1 MQTTALK
8 KDNHCKARRKKKNI
22 LVTADEFLR
31 AERGTHPLS
40 SATQQ
45 AVVNMV
51 FKEADVT
58 A

>member
-1 MQTTALK
+1 MQTTARR
-8 KDNHCKARRKKKNI
+8 KDNRFKAHRKKKNF

-31 AERGTHPLS
+31 VERGTHPQS

-51 FKEADVT
+51 FKEPDVT

>member
-1 MQTTALK
+1 MQTTAQR
-8 KDNHCKARRKKKNI
+8 KDNHCKAHRKKKNF
-22 LVTADEFLR
+22 LVTADEFPR
-31 AERGTHPLS
+31 AERGTHPQS

-45 AVVNMV
+45 AVVNMA